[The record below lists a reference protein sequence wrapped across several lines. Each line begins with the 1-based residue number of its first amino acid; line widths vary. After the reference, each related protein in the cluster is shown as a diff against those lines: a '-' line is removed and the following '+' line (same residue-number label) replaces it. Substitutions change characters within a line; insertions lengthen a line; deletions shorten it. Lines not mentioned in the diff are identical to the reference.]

1 MDVLDVCMPIDIYA
15 AEEIE
20 FIRAELSAFLADS
33 ALGFYRRQNTGIE
46 TATFTF
52 SVVEYD
58 NARVVILNFIHNF
71 CVSPICHVRRSA
83 QEIADLV

>member
-33 ALGFYRRQNTGIE
+33 ALGFYRRQHTQ
-46 TATFTF
+46 ASKLQLLHFQL
-52 SVVEYD
+52 
-58 NARVVILNFIHNF
+58 LNMTM
-71 CVSPICHVRRSA
+71 HVLRF
-83 QEIADLV
+83 